1 MRPGR
6 RSLALGVGFVR
17 GVRRVRARERR
28 RHAAATRA
36 HCASSTAC
44 DRHGRVAGAGG
55 NAGDDARLVAL
66 SAARRRGVRSCG
78 RDYDSALTLASRPAL
93 ATSALADYAAYYKGL
108 AQLRLNRA
116 ADARTTFEALRE
128 RNPWA
133 IVSVSAALGA
143 AEAATALADHDKAL
157 TIYEKLTA
165 DKTTVNEQI
174 LARQAETAR
183 VLGDRKKTAEALLRI
198 YYEFPLTDAAIAAAA
213 ELEPLRDI
221 IQRQGYKLDLG
232 RAAQLYGA
240 RRYSDARAAFVAV
253 QAEAGGDDREL
264 ADLRIAE
271 SDYFLQRYAAA
282 VDGLRPWL
290 DRAAR
295 QAEARFFYLSALRGL
310 GKDDE
315 FLAQTQALVPDFPDS
330 TWSEEALNNLGT
342 YYIVKNDDAQAAK
355 VFVELYR
362 EIPEWPARRARRME
376 VGLVGVQERQ
386 VRRDGS
392 RFRKRRRGVSSLG
405 LPAAIPLLVGALAR
419 QAWRRGPR
427 LNRGFASS

>member
-1 MRPGR
+1 M
-6 RSLALGVGFVR
+6 R
-17 GVRRVRARERR
+17 GVRRVCPRERGVTPQQLAPTA
-28 RHAAATRA
+28 HPPLPATATDMWLVPAETPATTRA
-36 HCASSTAC
+36 SSLYQPLADAASDLA
-44 DRHGRVAGAGG
+44 AG
-55 NAGDDARLVAL
+55 N
-66 SAARRRGVRSCG
+66 
-78 RDYDSALTLASRPAL
+78 YDSALTLASRPAL
-93 ATSALADYAAYYKGL
+93 ATSALAHYAAYYKGL
-108 AQLRLNRA
+108 ALLRLNRA

-128 RNPWA
+128 RKP
-133 IVSVSAALGA
+133 VGYLSVSAALGS

-198 YYEFPLTDAAIAAAA
+198 YYEFPLTDAAVAAAA

-232 RAAQLYGA
+232 RATQLYGA

-282 VDGLRPWL
+282 LDGLRPWL
-290 DRAAR
+290 DRGAR

-315 FLAQTQALVPDFPDS
+315 FLAQTQALVRDYPDS

-355 VFVELYR
+355 VFDQLFEKF
-362 EIPEWPARRARRME
+362 PNGQRA
-376 VGLVGVQERQ
+376 ERAAWKSGWWAYKNGS

-392 RFRKRRRGVSSLG
+392 RFRERGRGVSSLG
-405 LPAAIPLLVGALAR
+405 LPAAIPLLVGAIAR
-419 QAWRRGPR
+419 QAWRRR
-427 LNRGFASS
+427 RG